1 MLPQARKLVAPDEGT
16 TILEGGFG
24 VVLKLAGVETG
35 GSFSVV
41 EHPLA
46 PGVLGSPPH
55 THTNEYSSSFVV
67 EGTVGVMVGE
77 DVYEAGTGSYVIKPR
92 GIPHAF
98 WNSGPEPA
106 RIVEIISPAGFE
118 QYFEELAR
126 APSAGGPPDV
136 SRLEEIAAR
145 YGLTFH
151 LERMGEIMERY
162 GVGLG

>member
-1 MLPQARKLVAPDEGT
+1 MTEGRWVIGPDEGAT
-16 TILEGGFG
+16 VLEGGFG
-24 VVLKLAGVETG
+24 VVLKLAAAETG
-35 GSFSVV
+35 DSFAVV

-55 THTNEYSSSFVV
+55 THTNEDEYSFVV

-77 DVYEAGTGSYVIKPR
+77 EVYEAGPGSYVIKPR
-92 GIPHAF
+92 DVPHAF
-98 WNSGPEPA
+98 WNAGPEAA

-118 QYFEELAR
+118 RYFEELAE
-126 APSAGGPPDV
+126 ALSAGGPPDV
-136 SRLEEIAAR
+136 PRLEGIAGR

-151 LERMGEIMERY
+151 WERMGEIMERY